1 LQAAAYSAVETL
13 RDGRRVEI
21 RALRSDDRDGLF
33 AALGRA
39 SAQSLYRRFFAVK
52 RHFTE
57 KETSFFLNVDFTSHV
72 ALVAVIDEDGRSV
85 IVGGG
90 RYVVVGAG
98 RAEVAFAVVD
108 QYQGQGIGTAL
119 LRHLIA
125 IARAAGLQELIAE
138 VLPENIAMLRVFG
151 KSGLPL
157 RKKRESDIIH
167 VALELSPQPGTRPA
181 AVNCH

>member
-85 IVGGG
+85 I
-90 RYVVVGAG
+90 VVGAG